1 MNFWNDFSFFTND
14 VIRFSGFSTE
24 LDYSFPIYRARKS
37 NFKNH
42 TDIKELTYLKKENCV
57 KMGRANVPY
66 HPVFY
71 GTFEPACA
79 VAEVKQNNEEVIL
92 SEWQWKNEAKVS
104 VKLFA
109 RNEHE
114 EYLKR
119 YNIKTREDYIK
130 GIEKIKGPIEN
141 NILLNEMISS
151 SAHLSD
157 LFLIENDYFASSIL
171 GFEELYRTRL
181 SSGKNTD
188 AIIYPS
194 IALKNQ
200 INIAVHP
207 EIVDEFLELK
217 KVWNLNSENL
227 NSLDLL
233 WQAD

>member
-14 VIRFSGFSTE
+14 VIRFSGFYTE

-42 TDIKELTYLKKENCV
+42 TDIKELTYLRKENCV
-57 KMGRANVPY
+57 KTGRANVPY

-71 GTFEPACA
+71 GSFDPACA
-79 VAEVKQNNEEVIL
+79 LAEVDHNNEGVIL
-92 SEWQWKNEAKVS
+92 SEWQWRDGAEVS

-109 RNEHE
+109 RNEHNE
-114 EYLKR
+114 NLKK

-130 GIEKIKGPIEN
+130 GVEKIKGPIEKN
-141 NILLNEMISS
+141 SFLNDMINSS
-151 SAHLSD
+151 SYLSD
-157 LFLIENDYFASSIL
+157 LFLFESDYFASSIL

-181 SSGKNTD
+181 SSVRNTD

-200 INIAVHP
+200 INIALHP
-207 EIVDEFLELK
+207 EIVDEFLVLK
-217 KVWNLNSENL
+217 KVWSLNSENL
-227 NSLDLL
+227 NASDLL